1 MEFCVYRVQSFVCWA
16 MGHVNIL
23 WMCILVMNLASETM
37 GILLNFT
44 EKHVLMRGARP
55 GKEMESEHT
64 VMNVML
70 F

>member
-1 MEFCVYRVQSFVCWA
+1 
-16 MGHVNIL
+16 
-23 WMCILVMNLASETM
+23 MNLASETM